1 MAGGKGKEKPGAK
14 QKQLSARKSVA
25 KEKQLVARKSVAKE
39 KRPLKVGTVSNLYA
53 QAADG
58 TSKVLIGRKR
68 HRSAAKDSSAR
79 RGRPSTTTHARGGK
93 APRARLSS
101 PVPAASSS
109 ESEEEERP
117 GEPEVEEESEE
128 EEDPQESEDDYQ
140 VGM

>member
-14 QKQLSARKSVA
+14 EKQLAARKSVA
-25 KEKQLVARKSVAKE
+25 KEKRLVARKSVAKE

-58 TSKVLIGRKR
+58 TSKLIGRKR

-117 GEPEVEEESEE
+117 GDPEVEEESEE
-128 EEDPQESEDDYQ
+128 EEQPQESEDDYQ

>member
-1 MAGGKGKEKPGAK
+1 MAGGKGKEKPGMK
-14 QKQLSARKSVA
+14 EKQLAARKSVA
-25 KEKQLVARKSVAKE
+25 KEKRLMATKSAAKE

-58 TSKVLIGRKR
+58 TSKVMIGRKR

-128 EEDPQESEDDYQ
+128 EEQPQESEDDYQ